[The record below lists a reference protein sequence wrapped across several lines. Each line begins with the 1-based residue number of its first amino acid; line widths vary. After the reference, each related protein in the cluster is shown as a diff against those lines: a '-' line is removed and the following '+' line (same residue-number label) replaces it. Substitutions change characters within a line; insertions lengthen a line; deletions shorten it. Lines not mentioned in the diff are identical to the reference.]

1 MNTYD
6 ILVIILSV
14 TLLGFLIIS
23 MVAISYLINL
33 LKKANVIADQVNDIV
48 ENVGEKS
55 NSIMTNIDDVVQ
67 NVESFSETAG
77 RVATPAAAIGS
88 IFNHFANMSKG
99 HKKERD

>member
-33 LKKANVIADQVNDIV
+33 LKKADIIADQVNDIV
-48 ENVGEKS
+48 VNVSEKS
-55 NSIMTNIDDVVQ
+55 NSIMTNIDEVVQ

-77 RVATPAAAIGS
+77 KVAGPAAAIGS
-88 IFNHFANMSKG
+88 IFNHFANMNKS